1 MASAASDL
9 RAENERIAR
18 EIHEL
23 LTRNTTL
30 QREMMQLN
38 TERDLLVARG
48 HDKARALSHELQQV
62 DDELSS
68 LRNQCE
74 SMVEVISGR
83 SDGSSNNVEDD
94 EGPGI
99 PPPPP
104 RQRKLSTAIGNSL
117 FRARTMSV
125 PRPRRPSAVANI
137 AKGLN
142 KAASYVKAATPS
154 PEQHTPLGS
163 KPRLHRNSPQ
173 ILSYAKGTSD
183 LNKSLLVST
192 HSHYGNFRRHSGPY
206 RKNKETIV
214 L

>member
-1 MASAASDL
+1 MASAAEI
-9 RAENERIAR
+9 RAENERIAK

-38 TERDLLVARG
+38 TERDLLAARG
-48 HDKARALSHELQQV
+48 QDKVTALASELEEIREQV
-62 DDELSS
+62 TA
-68 LRNQCE
+68 LRSQCE

-83 SDGSSNNVEDD
+83 SDRDNEVDDD
-94 EGPGI
+94 EDFV

-104 RQRKLSTAIGNSL
+104 PTSRQRKLSTAINQT
-117 FRARTMSV
+117 FMRARGMSM
-125 PRPRRPSAVANI
+125 PRPRRPSAVTNI

-154 PEQHTPLGS
+154 PEPRRTPM
-163 KPRLHRNSPQ
+163 LHKNSPQ
-173 ILSYAKGTSD
+173 ILSYAKGTTD
-183 LNKSLLVST
+183 AKKSLLVAT

-206 RKNKETIV
+206 RKNKETMV

>member
-1 MASAASDL
+1 MAEAL
-9 RAENERIAR
+9 KAENERIAR
-18 EIHEL
+18 EIHAL

-38 TERDLLVARG
+38 TERDVLAARG
-48 HDKARALSHELQQV
+48 KDRAAALARELKGVRAQV
-62 DDELSS
+62 AT
-68 LRNQCE
+68 LRSQCE

-83 SDGSSNNVEDD
+83 SEGDNEVEDD
-94 EGPGI
+94 EEDFV

-104 RQRKLSTAIGNSL
+104 ANKQRRLSTAIGQTL
-117 FRARTMSV
+117 LRARGMSM

-142 KAASYVKAATPS
+142 KAASYVKTATPS
-154 PEQHTPLGS
+154 PDKRPPT
-163 KPRLHRNSPQ
+163 LHKNSPQ

-183 LNKSLLVST
+183 AKKSLLVAT

-206 RKNKETIV
+206 RKNKETMV